1 MVNPEPATVLILI
14 AAFEKNTV
22 VAVIASLG
30 VILGAAY
37 MLWLYRRIIFGRI
50 LINEIKGMK
59 DLNKTESYIFGSL
72 VFLTILFGIY
82 PEPLLNTLDVSIIN
96 LINNYQ
102 NDINFY
108 VSEINK

>member
-1 MVNPEPATVLILI
+1 
-14 AAFEKNTV
+14 
-22 VAVIASLG
+22 
-30 VILGAAY
+30 

-50 LINEIKGMK
+50 LNNEIKGMK

-82 PEPLLNTLDVSIIN
+82 PEPLLNTLDVSINN